1 MQLILF
7 DIDGTLLMGRGIG
20 REATRRA
27 LLDVFGSYGTLDTHQ
42 FGGKTDWLTL
52 AEVLALEGWTVDAIG
67 QHMPLYEQALA
78 DHTAALVPH
87 YTIEALPGALETV
100 THLRERADVII
111 GIVTGNVSLSAPV
124 KLRAAGFDPLWF
136 PVGAYG
142 SEALE
147 RDDLPALALQRAIQ
161 LCGKVIHPEAV
172 IVIGDTEADI
182 ACARALGARA
192 VAVTTGFT
200 PRDQLIAAQPD
211 HLLDHL
217 GGLLPL
223 LG

>member
-27 LLDVFGSYGTLDTHQ
+27 LLDVFGTYGTLDTHQ

-52 AEVLALEGWTVDAIG
+52 AEVLADEGWTAESIG
-67 QHMPLYEQALA
+67 QHMPVYERALA
-78 DHTAALVPH
+78 DHTAALVPQ
-87 YTIEALPGALETV
+87 YSIQALPGALETV
-100 THLRERADVII
+100 THLRSRADTMI
-111 GIVTGNVSLSAPV
+111 GLVTGNVSMSAPV

-147 RDDLPALALQRAIQ
+147 RDALPALALRRAVQ
-161 LCGKVIHPEAV
+161 LCGESILPQAV
-172 IVIGDTEADI
+172 TVIGDTEADI

-200 PRDQLIAAQPD
+200 SRETLVAAQPD
-211 HLLDHL
+211 YLLDHMTV
-217 GGLLPL
+217 LLDIL
-223 LG
+223 Q